1 MVNKSPLDKALEKPT
16 PLPQDKKKRKQAKVP
31 IKFLETAIDKNN
43 YENYAPSIPKKS
55 IKSKIDKVLF
65 KQGKSTVSRE
75 CSNAANTS
83 KRAARPDDGCKN
95 NTSIIETWKQFI
107 TMENVNLILHY
118 TNLKNQRVLRYS
130 R

>member
-1 MVNKSPLDKALEKPT
+1 M
-16 PLPQDKKKRKQAKVP
+16 RKQAKVP
-31 IKFLETAIDKNN
+31 IKFLKTAIGENN

-95 NTSIIETWKQFI
+95 DTSIIETWKQFI
-107 TMENVNLILHY
+107 TMENVNLIFHY
-118 TNLKNQRVLRYS
+118 TNLKNQRVLRHS